1 MLDPWSEPVGGEKAA
16 SGNEALTGWCFKQSG
31 VLRVEIIS
39 HHRKGEVEMP
49 SFYTTKEEAVY
60 TIVVK
65 EYVNGEW
72 VVFDDMQI
80 VCQD

>member
-1 MLDPWSEPVGGEKAA
+1 MD
-16 SGNEALTGWCFKQSG
+16 
-31 VLRVEIIS
+31 IIS

-60 TIVVK
+60 TIIVK
-65 EYVNGEW
+65 EFVSGEW
-72 VVFDDMQI
+72 VVFDGTDMQI

>member
-1 MLDPWSEPVGGEKAA
+1 M
-16 SGNEALTGWCFKQSG
+16 
-31 VLRVEIIS
+31 EIIS

>member
-1 MLDPWSEPVGGEKAA
+1 MLQLEWSLEDGDHLSPQEGG
-16 SGNEALTGWCFKQSG
+16 GGD
-31 VLRVEIIS
+31 
-39 HHRKGEVEMP
+39 P

>member
-1 MLDPWSEPVGGEKAA
+1 M
-16 SGNEALTGWCFKQSG
+16 
-31 VLRVEIIS
+31 EIIS
-39 HHRKGEVEMP
+39 HHKKKEVEMP

-72 VVFDDMQI
+72 VFFDDMQI